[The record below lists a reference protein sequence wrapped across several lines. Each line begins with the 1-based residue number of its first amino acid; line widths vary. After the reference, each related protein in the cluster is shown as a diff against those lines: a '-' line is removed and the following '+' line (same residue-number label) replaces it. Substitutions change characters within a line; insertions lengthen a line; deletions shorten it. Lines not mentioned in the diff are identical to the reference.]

1 MSSNGFVWGAVV
13 LYSETLEHTWFAP
26 DFFHVGDLVSV
37 ELQVLSQDSDTDT
50 DTDTDADTDTRSAK
64 SQVRATSPAI
74 I

>member
-1 MSSNGFVWGAVV
+1 MSQNGFVWGAVV

-50 DTDTDADTDTRSAK
+50 DTDTDADTRSAK

>member
-1 MSSNGFVWGAVV
+1 M

-50 DTDTDADTDTRSAK
+50 DTDTDTDADTDTRSAK

>member
-1 MSSNGFVWGAVV
+1 M

-26 DFFHVGDLVSV
+26 DFIHVGDLVSV

-50 DTDTDADTDTRSAK
+50 DTRSAK

>member
-1 MSSNGFVWGAVV
+1 M

-26 DFFHVGDLVSV
+26 DFIHVGDLVSV

-50 DTDTDADTDTRSAK
+50 DTDTATHADTDTRSAK

>member
-1 MSSNGFVWGAVV
+1 M

-50 DTDTDADTDTRSAK
+50 DADTDTRSAK

>member
-1 MSSNGFVWGAVV
+1 MSQNGFVWGAVV

-26 DFFHVGDLVSV
+26 DFIHVGDLVSV
-37 ELQVLSQDSDTDT
+37 ELQVLSQDSDT

>member
-1 MSSNGFVWGAVV
+1 M

-26 DFFHVGDLVSV
+26 DFIHVGDLVSV
-37 ELQVLSQDSDTDT
+37 ELQVLSQDS

>member
-1 MSSNGFVWGAVV
+1 M

-64 SQVRATSPAI
+64 SQARATSPAI

>member
-1 MSSNGFVWGAVV
+1 MSQNGFVWGAVV

-50 DTDTDADTDTRSAK
+50 DTRSAK

>member
-1 MSSNGFVWGAVV
+1 M

-50 DTDTDADTDTRSAK
+50 DTDTDADTDADTDTRSAK

>member
-1 MSSNGFVWGAVV
+1 MSQNGFVWGAVV

-26 DFFHVGDLVSV
+26 DFIHVGDLVSV
-37 ELQVLSQDSDTDT
+37 ELQVLSQDS

>member
-1 MSSNGFVWGAVV
+1 MV

-50 DTDTDADTDTRSAK
+50 DTDTDTDADTDADTDTRSAK

>member
-1 MSSNGFVWGAVV
+1 MSQNGFVWGAVV

-50 DTDTDADTDTRSAK
+50 DTDADTDTRSAK

>member
-1 MSSNGFVWGAVV
+1 MV

>member
-1 MSSNGFVWGAVV
+1 M

-26 DFFHVGDLVSV
+26 DFIHVGDLVSV
-37 ELQVLSQDSDTDT
+37 ELQVLSQDSDT

>member
-1 MSSNGFVWGAVV
+1 M

-37 ELQVLSQDSDTDT
+37 ELQVLSQDTDT

>member
-1 MSSNGFVWGAVV
+1 MV

-50 DTDTDADTDTRSAK
+50 DTDTDTDADTDTRSAK

>member
-1 MSSNGFVWGAVV
+1 M

-50 DTDTDADTDTRSAK
+50 DTDADTDADTDTRSAK

>member
-1 MSSNGFVWGAVV
+1 M